1 MAKKPKP
8 PSKKS
13 VLVVLVGKR
22 TETAVKLQK
31 ILTAWGCLIKTRLG
45 IHYGVMEECSESGL
59 LILELHGED
68 TQKQDFVAKISKL
81 PGLKCQL
88 VELELDA

>member
-1 MAKKPKP
+1 MATPKS
-8 PSKKS
+8 SKRS
-13 VLVVLVGKR
+13 VLIVLIGKR

-45 IHYGVMEECSESGL
+45 IHYGVMEDCSESGL
-59 LILELHGED
+59 LMLELYGD
-68 TQKQDFVAKISKL
+68 DGQKQDFAAKVAKL

-88 VELELDA
+88 VELELDS